1 MSSNIEPE
9 TLTPVPK
16 EENEL
21 KDNQSYSC
29 TECSSLIEITSL
41 DEINNILSF
50 KCPTHGTK
58 TMTIKEYL
66 EDMKKIHF
74 YIVYVVYAKKN
85 KMKLI
90 IMKYLIIALT
100 VN

>member
-41 DEINNILSF
+41 DEINNIL
-50 KCPTHGTK
+50 
-58 TMTIKEYL
+58 
-66 EDMKKIHF
+66 
-74 YIVYVVYAKKN
+74 
-85 KMKLI
+85 
-90 IMKYLIIALT
+90 
-100 VN
+100 